1 MDTVIAEHQ
10 AQSTQTSSAFFKV
23 RELFFEKLN
32 IKIIPVPLAPYS
44 KKPTIM
50 GWTNDDYNPSIISW
64 ARHYGN
70 VAILVGRSDLVVF
83 DCDTHETVNFFEN
96 IAQEVDLPLDTLVV
110 KTRRGR
116 HYYYL
121 CNFSAELERKK
132 FSNDVVKLDI
142 IGGNNYLV
150 VAPFSTLKLNE
161 KGEILDPRAENFIL
175 FEYTPIVIP
184 EKLPEITREQYEKL
198 IEKLEEAFKDN
209 EEETIQGEPLNL
221 GERELTDEEIQKLA
235 EIIEPY
241 FVKGQRQDLVLYLSG
256 FLRKELKVSEESV
269 IKFYEYLI
277 PTDDNQ
283 DINARRKAIRN
294 TFKKELHK
302 IAGRKKLRKILGEKT
317 AEELCKKI
325 NQALNIPD
333 ENEKI
338 EPAHELI
345 QKIQSQLQSFEET
358 QYIFVEISRKN
369 MKFARCNYLDYTIDY
384 GVVKYDKDLGNYSFE
399 IHTKVFDCCIKDIF
413 VIQNILTNEK
423 KYEIHFVSKNL
434 EEPLTIL
441 QGTVREIWEDLLLKT
456 SYVFVPSIAQQVLT
470 IIVSYYLKQGW
481 YKKKQ
486 EELPPGFYYLNDKLT
501 ASKFEEK
508 EYSKEELKKAAVFLN
523 EYIDSHPNPKLIAS
537 VVKAGLLL
545 PFSFAQKQA
554 VLAGKLRQKMKYMF
568 LYGETK
574 TGKTTTATLL
584 QHIWGWDYK
593 ISYSSFNS
601 EARAGKHLSMSTN
614 ILIVDEVSKDLEFNT
629 VKEILK
635 YSQEDLIAR
644 IIQSRTLRQIHY
656 PALASIIMT
665 SNSHFPEDPALLER
679 FLVFKFRKSDKIL
692 SANRARYE
700 KEDFRVLLPLGVFI
714 WQYIKKHGLKDNY
727 IDYATEILQA
737 FYKEV
742 GVEAEWLDWEFVHD
756 TTETE
761 EEHQY
766 KKESE
771 FYNAVIKFFNR
782 NIKPKENLDFI
793 KSIYYALKGLE
804 FGRWIWI
811 DNKDFIYIS
820 KDFLLELKKFNR
832 CEIRDLEELA
842 ELTGWERIKKR
853 FEFSKVWVV
862 RTGVTDFFYR
872 LNYIPQLL
880 TTTEFKEW
888 LMGRLEVKHPDE
900 EA

>member
-198 IEKLEEAFKDN
+198 IEKLKEAFKDN

-317 AEELCKKI
+317 AEELCKK
-325 NQALNIPD
+325 N
-333 ENEKI
+333 
-338 EPAHELI
+338 
-345 QKIQSQLQSFEET
+345 
-358 QYIFVEISRKN
+358 
-369 MKFARCNYLDYTIDY
+369 
-384 GVVKYDKDLGNYSFE
+384 
-399 IHTKVFDCCIKDIF
+399 
-413 VIQNILTNEK
+413 
-423 KYEIHFVSKNL
+423 
-434 EEPLTIL
+434 
-441 QGTVREIWEDLLLKT
+441 
-456 SYVFVPSIAQQVLT
+456 
-470 IIVSYYLKQGW
+470 
-481 YKKKQ
+481 
-486 EELPPGFYYLNDKLT
+486 
-501 ASKFEEK
+501 
-508 EYSKEELKKAAVFLN
+508 
-523 EYIDSHPNPKLIAS
+523 
-537 VVKAGLLL
+537 
-545 PFSFAQKQA
+545 
-554 VLAGKLRQKMKYMF
+554 
-568 LYGETK
+568 
-574 TGKTTTATLL
+574 
-584 QHIWGWDYK
+584 
-593 ISYSSFNS
+593 
-601 EARAGKHLSMSTN
+601 
-614 ILIVDEVSKDLEFNT
+614 
-629 VKEILK
+629 
-635 YSQEDLIAR
+635 
-644 IIQSRTLRQIHY
+644 
-656 PALASIIMT
+656 
-665 SNSHFPEDPALLER
+665 
-679 FLVFKFRKSDKIL
+679 
-692 SANRARYE
+692 
-700 KEDFRVLLPLGVFI
+700 
-714 WQYIKKHGLKDNY
+714 
-727 IDYATEILQA
+727 
-737 FYKEV
+737 
-742 GVEAEWLDWEFVHD
+742 
-756 TTETE
+756 
-761 EEHQY
+761 
-766 KKESE
+766 
-771 FYNAVIKFFNR
+771 
-782 NIKPKENLDFI
+782 
-793 KSIYYALKGLE
+793 
-804 FGRWIWI
+804 
-811 DNKDFIYIS
+811 
-820 KDFLLELKKFNR
+820 
-832 CEIRDLEELA
+832 
-842 ELTGWERIKKR
+842 
-853 FEFSKVWVV
+853 
-862 RTGVTDFFYR
+862 
-872 LNYIPQLL
+872 
-880 TTTEFKEW
+880 
-888 LMGRLEVKHPDE
+888 
-900 EA
+900 